1 MDDSAEQFDA
11 FVREH
16 GPRLRRAL
24 VASFGPVVGN
34 DATQS
39 ALEYGWEHWPK
50 VAKMGNPS
58 GYLYRVA
65 QTAAAKDVRRPSFES
80 FTPPADPE
88 SNFEPGLIG
97 ALRELTDHQRTAV
110 LLVHGH
116 GYRLAEAA
124 DVLDV
129 SVSTIR
135 NHLNRGLEKLRSQL
149 GAEHV
154 NRTA

>member
-1 MDDSAEQFDA
+1 MDDSTEQFDV

-16 GPRLRRAL
+16 GPGLFRAL
-24 VASFGPVVGN
+24 VAGFGPVVGN

-39 ALEYGWEHWPK
+39 ALEYGWEHWPE
-50 VAKMGNPS
+50 VSQMRNPG

-65 QTAAAKDVRRPSFES
+65 QSAAVKDRRRPLFDSFV
-80 FTPPADPE
+80 PAPDSE
-88 SNFEPGLIG
+88 RNFEPGLIG

-124 DVLDV
+124 DALGV
-129 SVSTIR
+129 SVSTVR

-154 NRTA
+154 S